1 MTTDRLYD
9 LFQMMLQQVE
19 NLDETDAQL
28 ITRVASRYA
37 LEIQQDAE
45 IPGAFVEDVLVDLES
60 EVLVMYRKTT
70 YGYWSLRDY
79 REARLIGAKTEAG

>member
-1 MTTDRLYD
+1 MTDRLHD

-19 NLDETDAQL
+19 NLNETDAQL

-45 IPGAFVEDVLVDLES
+45 IPGAFLEDVLVDLEA

-70 YGYWSLRDY
+70 YGYWSLREY
-79 REARLIGAKTEAG
+79 REARLVKRPAEEA

>member
-1 MTTDRLYD
+1 MTDRLHE

-19 NLDETDAQL
+19 NLSETDAQL

-45 IPGAFVEDVLVDLES
+45 IPGAFLEDVLVDLES

-79 REARLIGAKTEAG
+79 REARLVKGQSEEA

>member
-1 MTTDRLYD
+1 MTDRLHE
-9 LFQMMLQQVE
+9 LFQMMLQQVD

-28 ITRVASRYA
+28 ITRVAGSYA
-37 LEIQQDAE
+37 LEIQQDGE
-45 IPGAFVEDVLVDLES
+45 IPGAFLEDVLVDLEA

-79 REARLIGAKTEAG
+79 REARFRISKPEAA